1 MNLLAFMGRFRIGTR
16 IYAGFLIVLGLLA
29 VLAYTSYSCLDS
41 GSKRSEDYA
50 RISDQSAEVLR
61 AEVELAGLRQ
71 AMLSFILNAKADDL
85 KQAREAGSQLIARLQ
100 ALTASF
106 PDPERRQ
113 RSSDM
118 LKVVS
123 DYVGNIERVGAAR
136 VRRDEQVE
144 KRLNVAGKAAAE
156 NLSGIIGSAMEKS
169 DFEPAAHASA
179 VQVKL
184 LRANESAM
192 RFLADQ
198 NPKSAEA
205 TIRQLKDFARA
216 AEEGIYVMQ
225 APAHLVLMEEAASM
239 AVEYG
244 EAFQNIVEANTTY
257 TELVNNSMRQAGD
270 EATRLADELAA
281 DMTAEREAIERRVRD
296 ANEAA
301 RATSTGISALAVGLG
316 VLFAW
321 LMTTGITR
329 PVNGMTATM
338 TRLAAGDTTVAVP
351 ALDNRDEIGAMAK
364 AVAVFKDNA
373 IARERLEAEQ
383 AQEHKE
389 REERASRIDEV
400 IRGFEHEVAEALH
413 SVGGAAC
420 QLQATSQA
428 MSVTAEQT
436 SRQATAVAAASEQAS
451 TNVQT
456 VAAAAEELA
465 SSIREIGRQMSEAHS
480 VTTSAAGQ
488 AEGTRV
494 SVGGLAEAAQR
505 IGDVVNL
512 INAIAEQ
519 TNLLALNAAIEAARA
534 GDAGKGFAVVAGEVK
549 ALASQT
555 ARATEEIASQINTV
569 RGEIGG
575 TVRAMEDIVAT
586 IGRIDEIAASI
597 AADVEQQNAA
607 TREIARNVE
616 QAAVGTHEV
625 TRTIAGVSRAASD
638 TGVASGQVLQSAGQ
652 LSHQAEEIRRS
663 VDTFLKSVR
672 AA

>member
-29 VLAYTSYSCLDS
+29 VLAYTSYSCLES

-61 AEVELAGLRQ
+61 AEVELASLRQ

-85 KQAREAGSQLIARLQ
+85 KQAREAGSHLIARLQ

-113 RSSDM
+113 RSADM

-156 NLSGIIGSAMEKS
+156 NLSRIIGSAMGDA
-169 DFEPAAHASA
+169 DFEPAAHAST

-184 LRANESAM
+184 LQAKESAM

-205 TIRQLKDFARA
+205 TIRLLKDFARA

-257 TELVNNSMRQAGD
+257 TGLVNNSMRQAGD

-321 LMTTGITR
+321 LMTTGITG

-519 TNLLALNAAIEAARA
+519 TNLLALNATIEAARA

-555 ARATEEIASQINTV
+555 ARATEEIAGQINTV

-652 LSHQAEEIRRS
+652 LSHQAEEIRQS
-663 VDTFLKSVR
+663 VDAFLKSVR